1 MRSQLQHGQQ
11 HRGHGRRALAPPA
24 HEPAPKR
31 RQLQLHC
38 STDLPPPPPL
48 APTLSPVLMGASR
61 YAQLAGPEAGGM
73 SPLWATVTC
82 KSKPPAACSASEWQ
96 SLALA
101 LGDAPSEPCE
111 PCASE
116 QSEQSEQSEPEPDA
130 IDMDMCIGYELL
142 DDILDLEPDLLGL

>member
-1 MRSQLQHGQQ
+1 
-11 HRGHGRRALAPPA
+11 
-24 HEPAPKR
+24 
-31 RQLQLHC
+31 
-38 STDLPPPPPL
+38 
-48 APTLSPVLMGASR
+48 
-61 YAQLAGPEAGGM
+61 M

-82 KSKPPAACSASEWQ
+82 KSKPPAAYSASEWQ